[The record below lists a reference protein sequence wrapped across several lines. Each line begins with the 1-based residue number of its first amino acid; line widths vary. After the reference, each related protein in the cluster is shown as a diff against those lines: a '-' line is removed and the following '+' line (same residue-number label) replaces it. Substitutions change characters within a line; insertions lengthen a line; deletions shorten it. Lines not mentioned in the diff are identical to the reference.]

1 MIKMIWCED
10 LNHGIGKNN
19 KMPWFIKKEMQ
30 HFRKETLNKIV
41 VMGRKTLE
49 SLNNNNGLKNRTN
62 IVLTKNKDLVL
73 NQGLKKVTDINEV
86 LTLAKNNEVYI
97 IGGKQIYELFLPY
110 ANELIV
116 SKLSKDYNCDTKMN
130 ITYNDFIL
138 AKIEKHS
145 EFNVEYYVR
154 KK

>member
-19 KMPWFIKKEMQ
+19 KMPWFIKEEMQ

-73 NQGLKKVTDINEV
+73 NQELKKVTDINEV
-86 LTLAKNNEVYI
+86 LALAKNNEVYI
-97 IGGKQIYELFLPY
+97 IGGKQIYELFLPH
-110 ANELIV
+110 ANQLIV

-130 ITYNDFIL
+130 ISYCFFINGNIFNKV
-138 AKIEKHS
+138 KI
-145 EFNVEYYVR
+145 
-154 KK
+154 

>member
-19 KMPWFIKKEMQ
+19 KMPWFIKEEMQ

-86 LTLAKNNEVYI
+86 LALAKNNEVYI

-138 AKIEKHS
+138 AKTEKHS